1 MFQSRRDAII
11 KFEVIEI
18 NIVNV
23 RNSSPKINLMSE
35 YVSSRKYCMLI
46 FGELFM
52 PLTFI
57 SITSNL
63 IMAS

>member
-1 MFQSRRDAII
+1 M
-11 KFEVIEI
+11 IEI
-18 NIVNV
+18 NKVNV

-35 YVSSRKYCMLI
+35 YLSSRKYCMLI

-52 PLTFI
+52 SLTFI